1 MTPFFISFV
10 SISIFFYI
18 WIFINIFNNKLNYF
32 RMSVCHEHI
41 VVPLSISATLT
52 NIFVCF
58 MKLYLSKE
66 VFLNLAFVT
75 SIIGLIAGFFM
86 GYFAFELSLL
96 SGSPWQ
102 ETKVIIRYHDRS
114 FTKRFKQINNRKSF
128 KQIWKQ

>member
-10 SISIFFYI
+10 SISVFLYVLIFV
-18 WIFINIFNNKLNYF
+18 NTFNNKLNYF

-41 VVPLSISATLT
+41 VVPLSISPTLT

-75 SIIGLIAGFFM
+75 SITGLIAGVFM
-86 GYFAFELSLL
+86 GFFAFELCLI

-102 ETKVIIRYHDRS
+102 ETKVIVRYHDRS
-114 FTKRFKQINNRKSF
+114 FKKRFKQINNRNSF